1 MDGAFHVIF
10 VQGSR
15 DKTMARSTLDP
26 DHSRASGS
34 RSTIVGQ
41 LEKDIIFGRL
51 HPNQRLIE
59 DDLIERF
66 EATRH
71 TVRRAIDEL
80 VRLGLAIH
88 QPNKGAYVRDYTIQE
103 VEELYE
109 IRDTLQTQAIRRM
122 PLPLDAESL
131 ADMQAYHEQH
141 QTAGEAERVDAV
153 FQLNNA
159 FHETFFRQCGNDSLA
174 EAIRAYAWRTH
185 PIRSRGF
192 LDPDYRE
199 KAQAEHAAM
208 IEAARS
214 GARERLIE
222 LNSRHIQRPKELYIR
237 ARRLLSA

>member
-1 MDGAFHVIF
+1 
-10 VQGSR
+10 
-15 DKTMARSTLDP
+15 MARSTLDQ
-26 DHSRASGS
+26 DRSQSSASRCA
-34 RSTIVGQ
+34 IVGQ

-51 HPNQRLIE
+51 HPNERLIE

-66 EATRH
+66 SATRH

-80 VRLGLAIH
+80 VRLGLAVH
-88 QPNKGAYVRDYTIQE
+88 QRNKGAYVRDYTIQE

-122 PLPLDAESL
+122 PLPLDADSL
-131 ADMQAYHEQH
+131 ANMQAYHERH
-141 QTAGEAERVDAV
+141 MAAGEAQRIDEV

-174 EAIRAYAWRTH
+174 EAIRDYAWRTH

-192 LDPDYRE
+192 RDPDYR
-199 KAQAEHAAM
+199 KTAQAEHARM

-214 GARERLIE
+214 SAREELVA
-222 LNSRHIQRPKELYIR
+222 LNSAHIQRPKNLYIR
-237 ARRLLSA
+237 ARKSIFA